1 MDELRLD
8 GNSAAGLLQEVFPFE
23 MTTTSS
29 RCQGCGAIE
38 PLGALLSYAGA
49 GQVLRC
55 PHCES
60 VVLRIVHSD
69 GRYWLDMRGA
79 AYIELRQT

>member
-23 MTTTSS
+23 MTTARL
-29 RCQGCGAIE
+29 RCQGCGAIG
-38 PLGALLSYAGA
+38 PLGALMNYVGA

-69 GRYWLDMRGA
+69 GRYWLDLRGA
-79 AYIELRQT
+79 GYLELRQA